1 MRKLKIINIIVCALL
16 LIPLTQ
22 YQVAAETK
30 WVKPLKIG
38 RAVKLYLY
46 DDQTIKGLLMDW
58 NMDKVTLKT
67 ANGEVAVNT
76 AGIKEAKY
84 LLGYNESKV
93 THPKV
98 DVPDQTGEGQF
109 GNTVSNKPMPE
120 SNKVSFKEDKAD
132 WERRISTARTAR
144 ILAYLAGIGG
154 FAGGMYLY
162 IDGEN
167 QRQNPEWV
175 VKGIYLTNEDDVNA
189 GNQKVMIGLIV
200 ASLGSTLVVL
210 GIVQGNHI
218 NDLVYEGRHR
228 GFVVSTD
235 VKNDYCG
242 MRFSYNY

>member
-16 LIPLTQ
+16 LIPLTL
-22 YQVAAETK
+22 YQAAAETK
-30 WVKPLKIG
+30 WVTPLKSG

-58 NMDKVTLKT
+58 NMDNVTLKT
-67 ANGEVAVNT
+67 ANGEVAVST

-84 LLGYNESKV
+84 LLGYNESNV
-93 THPKV
+93 MHQKV

-109 GNTVSNKPMPE
+109 GNTASNKPMPE

-132 WERRISTARTAR
+132 WERRISTARTTR

-167 QRQNPEWV
+167 QRLNPEWV
-175 VKGIYLTNEDDVNA
+175 VKGSYLTNEDDVNA
-189 GNQKVMIGLIV
+189 GNLKVMIGLIV
-200 ASLGSTLVVL
+200 ASLGSTLFVL

-218 NDLVYEGRHR
+218 NDLVYEGQHR